1 MAYGTVK
8 VDNVTFTYNAADA
21 TTTFS
26 GFYAST
32 TNNLT
37 LSGTASAA
45 TFTGTTANFTNANV
59 QNISVTTLLSGLA
72 ITGGTAG
79 FTIVTGTTVTGTTA
93 NFVTVSGTTVTGNT
107 GQFTSI
113 TGGTAGFTTVTGT
126 TVTGT
131 TANFVTL
138 SGTTTTFTSGIIASG
153 TALLPSL
160 AILSDPN
167 TGIFSPGADQLAIS
181 TNGTGQVF
189 VDASG
194 SVGFGLTPNAYGN
207 NSRLTLQGTGLNNT
221 IYSNFNG
228 GGNDKHIVLTNGV
241 SANTYIGTNNTSLTF
256 GTGSAERMHITS
268 AGTVNIVGAGTAGSS
283 QAVSFNGSA
292 PINSLVMDSGGLV
305 GLGTSSPGGVLSS
318 ERDLSTSGT
327 AFAGKFYDTATNRG
341 YGSPLLYVRT
351 PNDTS
356 SSSAIG
362 MFGVGDNA
370 DTSELGNLFR
380 ITQTGQV
387 GIGTTG
393 PGFKV
398 DIVSDNNTSLAAVLR
413 VNSNNL
419 AVNASLAYD
428 GLIGSGELYVRT
440 SSANKL
446 YLGTNATNALT
457 IDSSQRVGIGTTS
470 PKSLLTVNGNIVG
483 LSETTHSLQHYQ
495 QASSSFT
502 VTSIDSVI
510 SGASGSLVFKTGANW
525 TNANATE
532 SMRIKSDGD
541 VSIVTGNLIIGT
553 AGKGIDFSADGSA
566 AGMTSELLDD
576 YEEGTFTPSLAY
588 QTPGTSSIT
597 QSSDGSYTKVG
608 NLVYIQITVA
618 LTGFTKGTASGELR
632 ITGLPFALRTG
643 LGSTAFALTFYST
656 PLPTLAGQFPIA
668 ETFSGQTYIT
678 LFVASN
684 NSTSFDFTDPDSN
697 ANYKLSGSYLV

>member
-470 PKSLLTVNGNIVG
+470 PGGQLHVSQGTTPNIAQLYVG
-483 LSETTHSLQHYQ
+483 QGGGSNNYYDANNHY
-495 QASSSFT
+495 FR
-502 VTSIDSVI
+502 D
-510 SGASGSLVFKTGANW
+510 
-525 TNANATE
+525 
-532 SMRIKSDGD
+532 
-541 VSIVTGNLIIGT
+541 GNLNSVAIE
-553 AGKGIDFSADGSA
+553 F
-566 AGMTSELLDD
+566 
-576 YEEGTFTPSLAY
+576 PLAHL
-588 QTPGTSSIT
+588 
-597 QSSDGSYTKVG
+597 
-608 NLVYIQITVA
+608 NLICD
-618 LTGFTKGTASGELR
+618 
-632 ITGLPFALRTG
+632 
-643 LGSTAFALTFYST
+643 
-656 PLPTLAGQFPIA
+656 PLHMA
-668 ETFSGQTYIT
+668 
-678 LFVASN
+678 VR
-684 NSTSFDFTDPDSN
+684 
-697 ANYKLSGSYLV
+697 